1 MKVIC
6 SKENLLEGINIVQK
20 AVSNKST
27 MQILEGILLEARDS
41 SFKLTGNDLEI
52 AIECIVEADIREE
65 GTIVIN
71 SKVLGEIVRRL
82 PNSETLIEVKNS
94 ELVIIEC
101 ENSHFEI
108 KGLSPAGYPAIPTI
122 DKENTLLIK
131 QKTVRDMIRETVFA
145 VGIDDNRLILTGS
158 LIECKSDEISFVAID
173 GFRLALRK
181 NRLDKKTDD
190 FSVIVPGKTLN
201 EIVKIVQPVEDEMSI
216 FASRSQIMFDLGK
229 VKIVSRLIEGEYLN
243 YKNIIPKEHETKVLI
258 NTKEFLSSLERASLI
273 TSEEK
278 KYPVKFSIKDDKL
291 IISSSTEIGAV
302 REEIRIEM
310 TGNNM
315 DIGFNPRYFIEAL
328 KVIEDENVYMYFTSN
343 IGPSTIRPIDN
354 EEYAY
359 MVLPVRL
366 KSE

>member
-1 MKVIC
+1 
-6 SKENLLEGINIVQK
+6 
-20 AVSNKST
+20 
-27 MQILEGILLEARDS
+27 
-41 SFKLTGNDLEI
+41 
-52 AIECIVEADIREE
+52 
-65 GTIVIN
+65 
-71 SKVLGEIVRRL
+71 
-82 PNSETLIEVKNS
+82 
-94 ELVIIEC
+94 
-101 ENSHFEI
+101 
-108 KGLSPAGYPAIPTI
+108 
-122 DKENTLLIK
+122 
-131 QKTVRDMIRETVFA
+131 MIRETVFA

-181 NRLDKKTDD
+181 NRLEKKTDD

-291 IISSSTEIGAV
+291 IISSVQKLVQLE
-302 REEIRIEM
+302 
-310 TGNNM
+310 
-315 DIGFNPRYFIEAL
+315 
-328 KVIEDENVYMYFTSN
+328 K
-343 IGPSTIRPIDN
+343 
-354 EEYAY
+354 
-359 MVLPVRL
+359 
-366 KSE
+366 K